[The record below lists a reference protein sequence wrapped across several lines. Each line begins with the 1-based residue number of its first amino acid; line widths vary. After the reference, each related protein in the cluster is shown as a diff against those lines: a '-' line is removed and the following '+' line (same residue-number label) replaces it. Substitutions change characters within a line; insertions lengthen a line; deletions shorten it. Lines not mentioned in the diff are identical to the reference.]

1 MQDNA
6 MAEKKK
12 AFWDGNE
19 QPGLVS
25 VEEISR
31 EKRTIEVPSFSKI
44 RDLNSG
50 ITKLPPINMVYKVER
65 HTNTRRFFEDF
76 HNKNQVKDLEIVRT
90 DADGVEF
97 SRKLYPDCECV
108 KISEPAYDAA
118 NPNYATIS
126 ITVVCWD
133 ILDLD

>member
-12 AFWDGNE
+12 CFWDGE
-19 QPGLVS
+19 EISGLVS

-31 EKRTIEVPSFSKI
+31 EKRTVEVPSFSKI

-50 ITKLPPINMVYKVER
+50 IIKIPPLNIVYKVER
-65 HTNTRRFFEDF
+65 NTNTRAFFENF
-76 HNKNQVKDLEIVRT
+76 YNQNQVKDLEIVRT

-97 SRKLYPDCECV
+97 SRKLYPDCECT
-108 KISEPAYDAA
+108 KIAEPSYDAA

-126 ITVVCWD
+126 ITVTPWD
-133 ILDLD
+133 IIDLD